1 MSKIIIANFKMNGT
15 KSSIQEW
22 FNVFSEENN
31 TSNKI
36 IVALPSPFLA
46 DFATN
51 DINVASQNVSSHD
64 SGAFTSQ
71 VSAGMLR
78 DCNIN
83 YSIIGHSESRE
94 FLGETNE
101 DIFDKYNQL
110 IKHSIKPIICIGESS
125 KVREDNLFSAFITE
139 QLELFKDLEDE
150 LIIAYEP
157 IWAIGSGITP
167 TIADINE
174 VSELI
179 KGLCGNVKVLYGG
192 SVNKENASNLL
203 NNSNIDGVLVGGAS
217 LDPKEFANI
226 AQSC

>member
-1 MSKIIIANFKMNGT
+1 MSKLIIANFKMNGT

-22 FNVFSEENN
+22 FNVFSEENSG
-31 TSNKI
+31 SNKI

-46 DFATN
+46 DFTSFR
-51 DINVASQNVSSHD
+51 ISIASQNVSSYD

-71 VSAGMLR
+71 ISAEMLKDR
-78 DCNIN
+78 NIN
-83 YSIIGHSESRE
+83 YSIIGHSESRK
-94 FLGETNE
+94 FLKETNE
-101 DIFDKYNQL
+101 DIFNKYNQL
-110 IKHSIKPIICIGESS
+110 IKHSIKPIICVGEPLD
-125 KVREDNLFSAFITE
+125 VRENSSFLTFIVK
-139 QLELFKDLEDE
+139 QLESFKDIKDE

-157 IWAIGSGITP
+157 IWAIGSGLVP
-167 TIADINE
+167 SIADINE
-174 VSELI
+174 VSKLI
-179 KGLCGNVKVLYGG
+179 KEQCRNAKVLYGG

>member
-22 FNVFSEENN
+22 FNIFSEENN

-36 IVALPSPFLA
+36 IVALPSTFLA
-46 DFATN
+46 DFAAN

-64 SGAFTSQ
+64 FGAFTSQ
-71 VSAGMLR
+71 VSAEILK

-94 FLGETNE
+94 FLNETNE

-179 KGLCGNVKVLYGG
+179 KGLCDNVKVLYGG